1 MKKRFDG
8 IDTRLDTIQNMCETV
23 IQQTANN
30 HHNSPGTMNIEPAH
44 PLSHPARSNST
55 TPQNSHQ
62 LSSVD
67 RHEFDSAVGK
77 MDQLH
82 DNFDN
87 ITKQLVTLN
96 SMFSNNTQ

>member
-23 IQQTANN
+23 IQQTSVNN
-30 HHNSPGTMNIEPAH
+30 ISSRTLDAEPAH
-44 PLSHPARSNST
+44 PLPHPSRNIST

-62 LSSVD
+62 SSSVD

-87 ITKQLVTLN
+87 ITKQLAMLN
-96 SMFSNNTQ
+96 SMFGNNMQ

>member
-1 MKKRFDG
+1 MKMRFNG
-8 IDTRLDTIQNMCETV
+8 IDTRLDTIQNMCEMV
-23 IQQTANN
+23 IQQTSNN
-30 HHNSPGTMNIEPAH
+30 NISSRTLDTEPAH
-44 PLSHPARSNST
+44 PLPHSNHSVSI

-62 LSSVD
+62 SSSVD

-87 ITKQLVTLN
+87 ITKQLVALN
-96 SMFSNNTQ
+96 SMFGNNTQ